1 MKAKC
6 RKRVESELGRP
17 LDEAEVT
24 LIDQSIVRQLRQA
37 SSENRAAFKAMSPAQ
52 RIRQA
57 GARAAEDLRGYRY
70 KGDAW
75 SNQDKEDLRVRIERE
90 AVKAGGKINA
100 AIEDTL
106 PGGSIAAYQD
116 RVLSFALNAVQ
127 GKTINGVMKA
137 LQATLSHE
145 LLHWARSM
153 GFYSPEQWAELVTAA
168 GKRKMTRGDAE
179 RAGKGAAWTE
189 LRQELGKAPTYQ
201 QYADRVYADKKQW
214 IRQEEAVAAAIE
226 VARSRYEQESAD
238 PNASIWRKALGT
250 LIKMGRAV
258 VRAIGSLTKNQQSR
272 LQEYINQK
280 ERELRSGKTAKQA
293 RAFAREGL
301 ESSQRVKVQKIK
313 EAITKSFQTEEINDL
328 IRRIEDPATTAAEIA
343 AAPIWA
349 SLEDLQDGPT
359 VTPQQVAD
367 LNWWQERQ
375 YPHPDGSDQ
384 LLTPQEMV
392 EYVKS
397 VFESAVASKVKQQKR
412 ATLVSGAP
420 GAGKSTLIK
429 QIAKRQ
435 AAAVIATDD
444 VRPFIPEYNDGL
456 NSDDVANE
464 ARALT
469 MQAYRELTLSGT
481 NVVREVIGEDI
492 ENLQKAIAY
501 LKGLGYSVDIVH
513 VRADFTTRMRRMAA
527 RFLATGRPIAISD
540 MIRIGNRPSYV
551 HRSAA
556 RMQIGDGFYEVES
569 DQRTG
574 YRIVSRSGR
583 PRPGTTKGVQAAA
596 GGRVAR
602 VGRLLGGERPTA
614 RLKERA
620 LDYARLFQ
628 QWNETAGYGLDAM
641 ALTAGAKAKGANL
654 TALAQAR
661 KMAQEGV
668 DANAIRL
675 KTGWFRPKD
684 GKGKWRFLVSDGQ
697 IRIKEQFATDFLE
710 GTQRYRNG
718 EWFPK
723 TKKLSDYIDSPVFEQ
738 YPWLKKVRVVVD
750 RKYDGAAANP
760 YMRLLIMGNPGRGDT
775 DATPARMFAHEIQHL
790 VSMYEHFEK
799 GGNAYRILSMLE
811 RGRGW
816 DNPPPKWAVAQ
827 AIGYGYGPVRENAMM
842 YRAIALYLALTDE
855 VQARAAEQEVDMTA
869 EQLRPENYQP
879 PVTKLDTIRQE
890 EIYNALDHIRAIP
903 LKLLAAIPVGGTG
916 IYTLAK
922 ILTDYFG
929 AQSFTPKDAFNLPQI
944 VAAANEQE
952 DQSPLVHQEFGL
964 TREQSQQFEKM
975 KAYPPV
981 KQAMEQIGLGGPKI
995 TKITRSQYSQLRRA
1009 LDSISDEDFITD
1021 DMGAAKRIL
1030 ARRLMQQFFRDEKGF
1045 KAFLEHGV
1053 IDGGFVGTD
1062 RPSTVS
1068 QGAPRRVIDTA
1079 KGQVIANPSTADLY
1093 RMAKGNNGSIRYIKN
1108 DDGNVFIGNANEMIH
1123 REIENAARE
1132 AGYNVFSQSDYNIY
1146 TNLKYKF
1153 GDKITGYSPSQLV
1166 ESYNE
1171 FRTSNEASDEDA
1183 FLSWLPDTKR
1193 GGDVVFGEIK
1203 KDGSR
1208 FVAGNGYSSIDHVV
1222 SNFRPMESRRYT
1234 PPGGRFGAASSTTN
1248 YPIIGE
1254 QPGFTDDVSYV
1265 AQQIAAV
1272 KRKPGI
1278 GGALIQ
1284 DKKMTKLKPWNI
1296 AGGKLDE
1303 LDKIVEG
1310 SIRAGWANLFRNIPI
1325 LNQLGDKAAR
1335 YFQFGGIPDRAALE
1349 ILRTMFQ
1356 GRVGKAEE
1364 LATELARDVSK
1375 GLNIRYEDAWKA
1387 LRGDFTGLSKLSA
1400 QVREDAKDKM
1410 AKLKQAMTEEDPVKQ
1425 RAMIAALPA
1434 ELQAAGN
1441 RAMAAI
1447 KEVGDALVEHKI
1459 ISARQRDKWSGHYLL
1474 RAYMEH
1480 FDSYKPTMGARASG
1494 APYRAWRNSIPKDK
1508 RLTKGEIE
1516 SLPFLLYMSIERPLH
1531 DIAAYSYLN
1540 SLMHHSMS
1548 SPSNPRWFL
1557 PDSLVNFG
1565 GKWRSLFYVA
1575 NQMKQSETSLN
1586 QKKAELSDLG
1596 GTAANSDLAR
1606 NLRSEI
1612 RLLERVINDMKLIIN
1627 TNPAY
1632 AAMLAKGQLPDGYSQ
1647 LPADTSVY
1655 GDAAGG
1661 IVMTPIYN
1669 DIVSAGLVSVDENTA
1684 AGKAMEAYSA
1694 FNRNVKFLL
1703 TVANPPTHL
1712 RNIYSN
1718 MLMLARSGTN
1728 IFRVVEAIR
1737 DMAAYNG
1744 GKGKASPAV
1753 AAAIKFGAMKQ
1764 TFTDAELRVLDEFA
1778 RGIEN
1783 EMKKAEFRKSMEG
1796 IFGQSKG
1803 LDNSIRAMDL
1813 TNAMIGAA
1821 KNAYGDGMSWL
1832 YQNEDVIFKVA
1843 KIADELERNTP
1854 PALAALEA
1862 RKYFFDYSAVP
1873 PVVRALSNSALAPFI
1888 RYTYFAVPNFLEQVA
1903 TSPWRLMYTSYGWYI
1918 GLTIL
1923 AAMMWGF
1930 QPDDAKKTMSEALA
1944 DRPLMMPLPWRDEH
1958 DRIQWIDLGYL
1969 LPEGSFVGAAAAAT
1983 DADLNGV
1990 VQALGANGG
1999 PLGSIA
2005 IAQRTGIDPFRGM
2018 PIYEETDDED
2028 TKRAKLAW
2036 FTLRATMP
2044 SMLNY
2049 YTPALPGERIG
2060 GPGAEA
2066 LWGTGQDRYGE
2077 PTQTGGQL
2085 MSRVLGVNVYPN
2097 DVPYGRMKRIRQIN
2111 YQLRQIEQELDRT
2124 YRARD
2129 LTPEA
2134 RERRINY
2141 LRQNFERILQERNE
2155 YIDATAEAAAAES
2168 RRQSE

>member
-6 RKRVESELGRP
+6 RTRVESELGRP

-57 GARAAEDLRGYRY
+57 GARAAEELRGYRY

-75 SNQDKEDLRVRIERE
+75 SNQDKADLTARIERE
-90 AVKAGGKINA
+90 AVKAGGKIDVA
-100 AIEDTL
+100 LEDEL
-106 PGGSIAAYQD
+106 AGGGIAEYQD
-116 RVLSFALNAVQ
+116 RVISFALNSVQ
-127 GKTINGVMKA
+127 GKTVNGVMKA

-1053 IDGGFVGTD
+1053 IDGGFVGLD
-1062 RPSTVS
+1062 RP
-1068 QGAPRRVIDTA
+1068 QA
-1079 KGQVIANPSTADLY
+1079 
-1093 RMAKGNNGSIRYIKN
+1093 
-1108 DDGNVFIGNANEMIH
+1108 IG
-1123 REIENAARE
+1123 
-1132 AGYNVFSQSDYNIY
+1132 
-1146 TNLKYKF
+1146 
-1153 GDKITGYSPSQLV
+1153 
-1166 ESYNE
+1166 
-1171 FRTSNEASDEDA
+1171 
-1183 FLSWLPDTKR
+1183 
-1193 GGDVVFGEIK
+1193 
-1203 KDGSR
+1203 
-1208 FVAGNGYSSIDHVV
+1208 
-1222 SNFRPMESRRYT
+1222 PMESRRYT
-1234 PPGGRFGAASSTTN
+1234 PPGGRFGAPSSTTN
-1248 YPIIGE
+1248 YPNIGE

-1387 LRGDFTGLSKLSA
+1387 MRGDFSGLSKLSVK
-1400 QVREDAKDKM
+1400 VREDAKDKM
-1410 AKLKQAMTEEDPVKQ
+1410 AKLKQAMTEADPVKQ
-1425 RAMIAALPA
+1425 RAMISALPA

-2018 PIYEETDDED
+2018 PIYEETDAED